1 MIIPTVDIAKM
12 QKKWNL
18 ISSQLDER
26 SRRIWCGVEAEA
38 YGYGGVMLLHLATGM
53 SRSTIAKGRCEARV
67 RENQLDIQRVR
78 AKGGGRNLKIQEWP
92 DLLEQIDN
100 LIQPFTKGDPMSPLR
115 WTSKSTYR
123 ISEELGQRNY
133 RVSPAT
139 VGSILKKQGYSLQ
152 LNRKEKEGGQHE
164 DRDAQFQFI
173 NDRVKAQIAS
183 DQAAISVDTKKK
195 ELVGAFKN
203 AGREYHPK
211 GEPPQVNVHDF
222 ADKTLGKVAPYGVY
236 DVEFNEGWVSV
247 GVSADT
253 ASFAV
258 NTVREWWYKMGKERY
273 AGTER
278 LLITADGG
286 GSNSSRSRLFK
297 VELQQ
302 LANELNMII
311 DVSHFPPGTSKW
323 NKIEHRM
330 FSFISKNWR
339 GKPLLS
345 QQAVVELIGNTTTK
359 TGLKIQAALDERTYE
374 KGIKVSDEELAQLN
388 MTRNQFHGEWNYS
401 IAPNGKTTDE

>member
-1 MIIPTVDIAKM
+1 MIIPPDDIAKI

-18 ISSQLDER
+18 ISPQLDER
-26 SRRIWCGVEAEA
+26 SRRIWCGIEADA

-53 SRSTIAKGRCEARV
+53 SRVTIAKGSREAKEPEGQIELHR
-67 RENQLDIQRVR
+67 IR
-78 AKGGGRNLKIQEWP
+78 AKGGGRKLKTEELP
-92 DLLEQIDN
+92 GLLEQIDK

-115 WTSKSTYR
+115 WTSKSTYH
-123 ISEELGQRNY
+123 ISEELSRQNY
-133 RVSPAT
+133 QVSPRT

-164 DRDAQFQFI
+164 DRDAQFRFI
-173 NDRVKAQIAS
+173 HDRVQAQIAS
-183 DQAAISVDTKKK
+183 GQAAISVDTKKK
-195 ELVGAFKN
+195 ELVGAYKN

-211 GEPPQVNVHDF
+211 GAAPQVNVHDF

-258 NTVREWWYKMGKERY
+258 NTIREWWDKMGKERY
-273 AGTER
+273 AGSER

-330 FSFISKNWR
+330 FCFISKNWR
-339 GKPLLS
+339 GTPLLS
-345 QQAVVELIGNTTTK
+345 QQAIVELIGNTTTK
-359 TGLKIQAALDERTYE
+359 TGLKIQAALDERIYE
-374 KGIKVSDEELAQLN
+374 KGIKITNEEFSRLN
-388 MTRNQFHGEWNYS
+388 MTQNEFHGEWNYT
-401 IAPNGKTTDE
+401 IAPNLDE